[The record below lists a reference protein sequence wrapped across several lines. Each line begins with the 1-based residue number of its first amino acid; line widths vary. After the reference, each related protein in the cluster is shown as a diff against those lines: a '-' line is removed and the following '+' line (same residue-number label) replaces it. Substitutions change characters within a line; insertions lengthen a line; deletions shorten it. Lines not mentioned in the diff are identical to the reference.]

1 MKNTDM
7 GRTSVADE
15 IDSDAP
21 ITGSD
26 EELTRVEA
34 GMGLDLSDVSV
45 LFILLQVSMPELLC
59 SDT

>member
-15 IDSDAP
+15 IDSDAL

-45 LFILLQVSMPELLC
+45 LFILL
-59 SDT
+59 